1 MGLRKG
7 GVMRYISNQSI
18 SFSICLNGKDN
29 SVRVSFIP
37 LSSGGSTYMTDNEA
51 LIAALEKSDMFN
63 KVYRRAPE
71 CVNEEAKPKRA
82 AKKAAEKKLTQVAE
96 VEGWQ
101 DAVEYLT
108 DKCGSDA
115 SKLISPEAI
124 LNEAQAKG
132 LAFPNLK

>member
-18 SFSICLNGKDN
+18 SFSIRINGRED
-29 SVRVSFIP
+29 SARVSFTP
-37 LSSGGSTYMTDNEA
+37 HTSGGSTFMTENEA
-51 LIAALEKSDMFN
+51 LIEALEKSDMYN

-71 CVNEEAKPKRA
+71 CVSEEVKPKRA
-82 AKKAAEKKLTQVAE
+82 AKKSAEKKLTQVAE
-96 VEGWQ
+96 VAGWQ
-101 DAVEYLT
+101 DAVDYLT

-115 SKLISPEAI
+115 SKLTSPEAI

>member
-1 MGLRKG
+1 
-7 GVMRYISNQSI
+7 MRYISNQAI
-18 SFSICLNGKDN
+18 SFSIRVNGREN
-29 SVRVSFIP
+29 SARVSFT
-37 LSSGGSTYMTDNEA
+37 SHTSGGSTFMTDNEA
-51 LIAALEKSDMFN
+51 LIEALEKSDMYN

-82 AKKAAEKKLTQVAE
+82 ARKAAEKKLTQVAE

-101 DAVEYLT
+101 DAVEYMT

-115 SKLISPEAI
+115 SKLTSPEAI

-132 LAFPNLK
+132 LEFPNLK